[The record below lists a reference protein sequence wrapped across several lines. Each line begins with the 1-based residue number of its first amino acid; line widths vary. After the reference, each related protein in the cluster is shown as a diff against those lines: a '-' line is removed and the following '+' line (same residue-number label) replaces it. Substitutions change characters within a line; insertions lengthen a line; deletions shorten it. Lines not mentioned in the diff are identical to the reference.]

1 MKPPRC
7 EPAIG
12 VSPPARRVR
21 AALKMGRDLILGKR
35 GPRRTAKPRTARYR
49 ALDGTKRTTCAEM
62 VGKALLVGVCGLLLI
77 LVVVA
82 YAVLDAAEGERRRRE
97 EDPLLVGV

>member
-1 MKPPRC
+1 MNQPS
-7 EPAIG
+7 A
-12 VSPPARRVR
+12 SRRRRVAFVHVR

-49 ALDGTKRTTCAEM
+49 ALDGAKRSTCAEM

-82 YAVLDAAEGERRRRE
+82 YAVLDAAGLVPSS
-97 EDPLLVGV
+97 PLQPM